1 MKVKKFGARV
11 PGRRL
16 FFMVGGAGL
25 EPATS
30 SASRKRSSSELTTLG
45 AMHFTCLAFGCQQRV
60 TIRTYRWLLQSRR

>member
-1 MKVKKFGARV
+1 MLPDANY
-11 PGRRL
+11 

-30 SASRKRSSSELTTLG
+30 SASRKRSSSELTTPG

-60 TIRTYRWLLQSRR
+60 TIRTYRWLLQLRR